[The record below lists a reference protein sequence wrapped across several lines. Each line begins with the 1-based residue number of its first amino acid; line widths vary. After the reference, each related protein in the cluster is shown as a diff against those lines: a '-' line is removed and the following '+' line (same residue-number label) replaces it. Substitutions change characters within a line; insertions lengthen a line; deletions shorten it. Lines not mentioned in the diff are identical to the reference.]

1 MNENTPTPEE
11 AGAAT
16 SSVIKFQCKD
26 SKNIRHEQIAELIF
40 LMPIK
45 RTLHHRGIL
54 SILLISEPT

>member
-26 SKNIRHEQIAELIF
+26 IKNMRHKQIAELNS
-40 LMPIK
+40 LMDMEK
-45 RTLHHRGIL
+45 NTHHREII